1 MTTAWVAWVDA
12 NVLLRVLTKE
22 PPDLAGRARAL
33 MARVDRGDLL
43 LLVPVVVIAE
53 VVWVLASR
61 YGYSNGEIAI
71 TLQPF
76 VSADGIRVEGD
87 EAVSEALALMSEKNV
102 DFVDAYLAAVA
113 AKRREPIA
121 TFDADFKRLGAQVLA
136 I

>member
-1 MTTAWVAWVDA
+1 MRTDWVDA
-12 NVLLRVLTKE
+12 NVLLRLLTKE
-22 PPDLAGRARAL
+22 PPDLARRSRAL
-33 MARVDRGDLL
+33 MAKVDHGDLL

-53 VVWVLASR
+53 VVWVLASQ
-61 YGYSNGEIAI
+61 YGYSRAEIAGA
-71 TLQPF
+71 LQPF

-102 DFVDAYLAAVA
+102 DFADAYLAAVA

>member
-1 MTTAWVAWVDA
+1 
-12 NVLLRVLTKE
+12 
-22 PPDLAGRARAL
+22 

-53 VVWVLASR
+53 VVWVLASQ
-61 YGYSNGEIAI
+61 YGYSRGEIAI
-71 TLQPF
+71 ALQPL
-76 VSADGIRVEGD
+76 VSANGIRVEGD

-102 DFVDAYLAAVA
+102 DFADAYLAAVA
-113 AKRREPIA
+113 AKRREPVA